1 MKLTG
6 EGLDEADRA
15 GGWMTLTGEGL
26 DEADMGGAR

>member
-6 EGLDEADRA
+6 EGLDEA

-26 DEADMGGAR
+26 DEAVGAG